1 MSIRRIN
8 DIDTTIENYTL
19 SELMAIAELQE
30 LNPPEIVKKTNV
42 YINRFKK
49 SNPKLS
55 AFFIKVQSELLNY
68 AQGSIAAN
76 DDEDDEDDDDEGE
89 HHDDDD
95 TTKKIIVENYENMS
109 DSKNPSNNKQQTNW
123 DQNQYLQQSDKN
135 QTDKITNRQQTTKTF
150 GNSQVPMKQEQ
161 VATTDTFQVPVK
173 QDSLNPNLKNTTNRF
188 VNLDSQFRKY
198 TNGIETSSTDYTL
211 DLSDTLKNVL
221 SMRLYSYHI
230 PQTWYAIDTFYG
242 NTCFWIV
249 DNANGNTYQIP
260 IVMPSGNYLPAQ
272 FVIKLTTV
280 FKNAGFDFSNTVV
293 PSGVTAPV
301 YYDVNSGKITLTLY
315 NGTYSEDGGATIL
328 FTITD
333 LTQIVFYDFES
344 KLVCQG
350 NCFNKSNHYL
360 NSTLG
365 WVMGYRMPYVEVL
378 TSGNIAPAAL
388 DLNGTKYLILV
399 VDDYNQNRINNNIV
413 SISKFSNT
421 LKLPSYYNNDLT
433 YTCNT
438 PQEVGNNLQ
447 ELIAGVTIDSY
458 LNFQTTNPLNG
469 LLVGGKYNQEY
480 QDTQIITPSAPR
492 VLTQSQIYTINEI
505 SKNRNNN
512 TKYLATAPSSG
523 DVLAILPIKISPT
536 IPTGSM
542 IVEFS
547 GILQDNKRIYF
558 GPVDIDRLAVKLLDD
573 KGNVLNLNGCD
584 YSIMLI
590 CECLYQY

>member
-1 MSIRRIN
+1 MSIHRIN

-55 AFFIKVQSELLNY
+55 AFFVEVQSELLHY
-68 AQGSIAAN
+68 AQGSIAGN
-76 DDEDDEDDDDEGE
+76 DDEDAEYDDEGE

-95 TTKKIIVENYENMS
+95 NTKKIVVENYENMS
-109 DSKNPSNNKQQTNW
+109 DSKNPSNNKQQTDW
-123 DQNQYLQQSDKN
+123 DQNQYLQQSDKK

-173 QDSLNPNLKNTTNRF
+173 QDSLNPNLKNVTNRF

-230 PQTWYAIDTFYG
+230 PQTWYAIDSFYG

-260 IVMPSGNYLPAQ
+260 IVMPSGNYLSAQ

-293 PSGVTAPV
+293 PSGITAPV
-301 YYDVNSGKITLTLY
+301 YYDVNSGKITLSLY

-365 WVMGYRMPYVEVL
+365 WVMGYRMPYIEVL
-378 TSGNIAPAAL
+378 SEGNVAPAAL

-433 YTCNT
+433 YTCTT

-480 QDTQIITPSAPR
+480 QDTQIVTPSAPR

-542 IVEFS
+542 IIEFS

-558 GPVDIDRLAVKLLDD
+558 GPVDIDRMAVKLLDD